1 MEGTAK
7 LTNGMLINL
16 GDCGSKCKPKEGKF
30 NCFEILDSKKFKWGK
45 GMRDNDMIPFVSV
58 AANDIP
64 YQTKIEI
71 KQLKGLE
78 LPGTNGKK
86 HNGCVVVHD
95 ESWSFDGQHIDFF
108 VGKEKY
114 YHQID
119 KALKEIEKID
129 WEAKNCQVLDYGVS
143 APKVLTHNH
152 HHYHSE

>member
-1 MEGTAK
+1 
-7 LTNGMLINL
+7 
-16 GDCGSKCKPKEGKF
+16 
-30 NCFEILDSKKFKWGK
+30 
-45 GMRDNDMIPFVSV
+45 MRDNDMIPFVSV

-108 VGKEKY
+108 QGLNSQSSSLSLRVIFTNNKTILNSSLNFHIKY
-114 YHQID
+114 YS
-119 KALKEIEKID
+119 K
-129 WEAKNCQVLDYGVS
+129 
-143 APKVLTHNH
+143 
-152 HHYHSE
+152 